1 MTIIDVLY
9 ALGIIQ
15 GITLLLV
22 LLSIKGS
29 RQQANRIMA
38 VMVAVLVLQL
48 GHHLLLRHGFFLDHP
63 DAALARVPL
72 DYLVGPL
79 LYLYGLSLVQQPFQR
94 IQLLHF
100 LPALLALVPMFTFN
114 NLQPDVQVAFLKYLW
129 FRELSLNH
137 VNLSP
142 LPLPALWSLWVKYAL
157 HGTLFLM
164 HVGIYCLL
172 LHKTI
177 KVHRRHIIRHYS
189 SIEERD
195 LRWLQNLNLGLITYL
210 LIFLIFNRIPRLITT
225 PESPANFNP
234 QLVLVLLVQA
244 IALVSLWQP
253 DLIHGRQSSRDRQP
267 DNVPEPDS
275 NKTKTEPAKAP
286 EEGFAVATPI
296 EDTDEKEAYKR
307 SGLSLEIAQEYR
319 IKVMQVMQEKQLY
332 LDNELTLND
341 LAEQAD
347 ILPHHLSEVLNRQM
361 NQNFYSFV
369 NDYRVHYAKELLSN
383 PDTRDMPVVELAF
396 EAGFRSKSSF
406 YEAFKKA
413 TSTTPTQYKKM
424 CQAEC
429 QVH

>member
-48 GHHLLLRHGFFLDHP
+48 GHYLLLRQGFFLDHP
-63 DAALARVPL
+63 ATALSHVTL

-79 LYLYGLSLVQQPFQR
+79 LYFYGLSLVQHRFQR

-100 LPALLALVPMFTFN
+100 LPALLALIPMITFN
-114 NLQPDVQVAFLKYLW
+114 NLQPDYQVVFLKYLW
-129 FRELSLNH
+129 FRELSLSQ
-137 VNLSP
+137 VNLSQ
-142 LPLPALWSLWVKYAL
+142 LPLPTLWNLWIKYAL
-157 HGTLFLM
+157 HGTLFLV

-177 KVHRRHIIRHYS
+177 KVHRHHLISHYS

-195 LRWLQNLNLGLITYL
+195 LKWLQNLNLGLIIYL
-210 LIFLIFNRIPRLITT
+210 LIFLVFNRIPRLVTT

-253 DLIHGRQSSRDRQP
+253 DLIHGRQPSKDRPTDNKPVPKRDNDDDTSSTTP
-267 DNVPEPDS
+267 DPDMPVS
-275 NKTKTEPAKAP
+275 TFL
-286 EEGFAVATPI
+286 EEN
-296 EDTDEKEAYKR
+296 EDDEKETYKR
-307 SGLSLEIAQEYR
+307 SGLSLEVAQEYR

-424 CQAEC
+424 CRA
-429 QVH
+429 

>member
-1 MTIIDVLY
+1 
-9 ALGIIQ
+9 
-15 GITLLLV
+15 
-22 LLSIKGS
+22 
-29 RQQANRIMA
+29 MA

-48 GHHLLLRHGFFLDHP
+48 GHYLLLRHGFFLDHP
-63 DAALARVPL
+63 ATALTHIPL

-79 LYLYGLSLVQQPFQR
+79 LYFYGLALVQQSFRR

-100 LPALLALVPMFTFN
+100 LPALLALVPMITFN
-114 NLQPDVQVAFLKYLW
+114 NLQPDYQVAFLKYLW
-129 FRELSLNH
+129 FRELSLNQ
-137 VNLSP
+137 VNLSQ
-142 LPLPALWSLWVKYAL
+142 LPLPTLWSLWIKYAL

-164 HVGIYCLL
+164 HVGFYCLL

-177 KVHRRHIIRHYS
+177 KMHRRHLIRHYS

-195 LRWLQNLNLGLITYL
+195 LKWLQNLNLGLITYL
-210 LIFLIFNRIPRLITT
+210 LIFLVFNRIPRLITT
-225 PESPANFNP
+225 PGSPANFNP

-253 DLIHGRQSSRDRQP
+253 DLIHGRQSSKDRQP
-267 DNVPEPDS
+267 DNTPDPDS
-275 NKTKTEPAKAP
+275 DKTETEPSKSPAEDISVARP
-286 EEGFAVATPI
+286 AEEF
-296 EDTDEKEAYKR
+296 DEKEAYKR

-319 IKVMQVMQEKQLY
+319 IKVMHVMQERQLY

-383 PDTRDMPVVELAF
+383 PETRDMPVVELAF

-406 YEAFKKA
+406 YDAFKKA
-413 TSTTPTQYKKM
+413 TSSTPTQYKKK
-424 CQAEC
+424 CLA
-429 QVH
+429 